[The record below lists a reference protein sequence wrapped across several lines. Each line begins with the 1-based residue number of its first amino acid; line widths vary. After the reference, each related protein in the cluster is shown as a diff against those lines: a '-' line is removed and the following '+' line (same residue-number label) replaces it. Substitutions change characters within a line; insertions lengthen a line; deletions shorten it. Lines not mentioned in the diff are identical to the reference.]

1 MATMIPDIALE
12 TTLEW
17 LAKFNRHEYF
27 TKELYK
33 KLPKYKKCGIRREK
47 TEIQVAFICKAL
59 QLKGIYMTPCGVAWS
74 RIWEDSKTVDDYL
87 KPYQDIIDGYVKW
100 CEEQNKIIRAN
111 HG

>member
-33 KLPKYKKCGIRREK
+33 KLPKYKEYGIRREK

-59 QLKGIYMTPCGVAWS
+59 QLKGIYTTPCGVAWS
-74 RIWEDSKTVDDYL
+74 KIWDDSKTVDDYL

-100 CEEQNKIIRAN
+100 CEEQNNKIRAN

>member
-1 MATMIPDIALE
+1 MIPDIALE

-74 RIWEDSKTVDDYL
+74 RGSRETRAL
-87 KPYQDIIDGYVKW
+87 IDVTSGLGTLHVFIY
-100 CEEQNKIIRAN
+100 CI
-111 HG
+111 

>member
-1 MATMIPDIALE
+1 MKKVITFMSMERNDMDQIPAEALE

-59 QLKGIYMTPCGVAWS
+59 QRKGIYMTPCGV
-74 RIWEDSKTVDDYL
+74 D
-87 KPYQDIIDGYVKW
+87 
-100 CEEQNKIIRAN
+100 CC
-111 HG
+111 